1 MKLEIVTGMP
11 SVVLRPLQ
19 VQDAD
24 ELFLL
29 VNQNRERLRAW
40 LPWLDEAKTQT
51 DQVTFIQRCS
61 ECALKGTEFHYAILV
76 GGDIAGMVSFH
87 HIDKRNRS
95 ATIGYWLAKSM
106 TGQGIMTAAV
116 KALIAEGFED
126 LELNRIQARVET
138 SNDPSQAVC
147 ERAGFKKEG
156 VLREAEWLYDHC
168 VDITMNAVL
177 KSEWRK

>member
-1 MKLEIVTGMP
+1 MRSKE
-11 SVVLRPLQ
+11 
-19 VQDAD
+19 
-24 ELFLL
+24 
-29 VNQNRERLRAW
+29 
-40 LPWLDEAKTQT
+40 
-51 DQVTFIQRCS
+51 
-61 ECALKGTEFHYAILV
+61 TEFHYAILV

-116 KALIAEGFED
+116 KALIMEGFED

-156 VLREAEWLYDHC
+156 VLREAEWLYDHY

>member
-1 MKLEIVTGMP
+1 MKLEIVTEMP

-29 VNQNRERLRAW
+29 VNHNREHLRAW
-40 LPWLDEAKTQT
+40 LPWLDEVKTQT
-51 DQVTFIQRCS
+51 DQVKFIQRCS
-61 ECALKGTEFHYAILV
+61 ECAAKGTEFHYAILV

-95 ATIGYWLAKSM
+95 ATIGYWLAKSK

-116 KALIAEGFED
+116 KALVAEGFED
-126 LELNRIQARVET
+126 LELNRIQARVAT

-156 VLREAEWLYDHC
+156 VLREAEWLYDHY
-168 VDITMNAVL
+168 DNLTMNAVL

>member
-1 MKLEIVTGMP
+1 
-11 SVVLRPLQ
+11 
-19 VQDAD
+19 
-24 ELFLL
+24 
-29 VNQNRERLRAW
+29 
-40 LPWLDEAKTQT
+40 
-51 DQVTFIQRCS
+51 
-61 ECALKGTEFHYAILV
+61 
-76 GGDIAGMVSFH
+76 
-87 HIDKRNRS
+87 
-95 ATIGYWLAKSM
+95 M
-106 TGQGIMTAAV
+106 TGQGRMTAAV

-156 VLREAEWLYDHC
+156 VLREVEWLYDHY